1 MSALSRIYEAT
12 EAARELENLIA
23 ASEENGGDITE
34 LEGHIDALAAR
45 AENLPAAIDDLLTLV
60 REIES
65 RAEAR
70 AAEADRLKKRA
81 KRDEA
86 VASWFKT
93 QVLRIMQA
101 QGFKKIEGPRWR
113 ATVATPGGKP
123 AMEVFD
129 DVPEEFMREIVT
141 REIDKDAIRLELEQ
155 GRVLPFARLVEKFPY
170 LRVS

>member
-1 MSALSRIYEAT
+1 MTALSRIYEAT

-23 ASEENGGDITE
+23 ASEESGGDITE

-65 RAEAR
+65 RGEAR
-70 AAEADRLKKRA
+70 KAEADRLRQRA

-86 VASWFKT
+86 VAAWFKA
-93 QVLRIMQA
+93 QVLRVMQT
-101 QGFKKIEGPRWR
+101 QGLKKVEGSRWR
-113 ATVATPGGKP
+113 ATVAMPGGRP

-129 DVPEEFMREIVT
+129 DVPEEFIREVVT
-141 REIDKDAIRLELEQ
+141 REVDKDAIRERLE
-155 GRVLPFARLVEKFPY
+155 GGAVLPFARLVEKSHY

>member
-12 EAARELENLIA
+12 EAARELEHLIA
-23 ASEENGGDITE
+23 ASEESGGDITE
-34 LEGHIDALAAR
+34 LEGHIDALAAT
-45 AENLPAAIDDLLTLV
+45 AENLPAAIDDVLTLV

-65 RAEAR
+65 RGEAR
-70 AAEADRLKKRA
+70 KAEADRLRQRA

-86 VASWFKT
+86 VANWMKT

-101 QGFKKIEGPRWR
+101 QGIKKLEGPRWR
-113 ATVATPGGKP
+113 ATVAMPGGRP

-129 DVPEEFMREIVT
+129 DVPEEFIREVVT
-141 REIDKDAIRLELEQ
+141 REVDKDAIRERLE
-155 GRVLPFARLVEKFPY
+155 GGAVLPFARLVEKFPY